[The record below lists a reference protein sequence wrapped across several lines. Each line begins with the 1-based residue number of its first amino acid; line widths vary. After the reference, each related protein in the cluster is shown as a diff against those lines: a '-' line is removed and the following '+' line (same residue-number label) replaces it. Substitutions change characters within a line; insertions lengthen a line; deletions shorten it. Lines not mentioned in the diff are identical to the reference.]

1 MTQILSITPFGE
13 VYLWEIIV
21 LQKMMFCKRGGEYD
35 EESNYATISRSLVFG
50 DEEDAID
57 DTLYFWL
64 SPNWHISFIAY

>member
-1 MTQILSITPFGE
+1 
-13 VYLWEIIV
+13 
-21 LQKMMFCKRGGEYD
+21 MMFCKRGGGYD
-35 EESNYATISRSLVFG
+35 EESNYAAISRSLVFG

>member
-1 MTQILSITPFGE
+1 
-13 VYLWEIIV
+13 
-21 LQKMMFCKRGGEYD
+21 MMFCKRGGGYD

-64 SPNWHISFIAY
+64 SPNWHISFTAY